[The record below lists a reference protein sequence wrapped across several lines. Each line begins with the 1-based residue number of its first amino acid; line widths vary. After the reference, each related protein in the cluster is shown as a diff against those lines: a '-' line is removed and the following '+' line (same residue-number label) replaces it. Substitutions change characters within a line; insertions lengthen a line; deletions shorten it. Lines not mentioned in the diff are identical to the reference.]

1 MKIQRDNANT
11 PVELGRFAEALPSV
25 LMAGYSGATTPAP
38 SLSLLGSPA
47 DR

>member
-1 MKIQRDNANT
+1 MTNT
-11 PVELGRFAEALPSV
+11 PVVLGRFAEALPSV
-25 LMAGYSGATTPAP
+25 LMVGYPGATTPAP